1 MLGWGLTRQMANWA
15 EMDGTQGSDS
25 YLDGAMSTEQ
35 GRPGQ
40 PPQRGTGPR
49 GGRSNLHKEGQV
61 PGEAGATSTKRDRSQ
76 GRPGQPPQRGTGPR
90 GGRDNL
96 HKEGQVPG
104 MR

>member
-35 GRPGQ
+35 GWA
-40 PPQRGTGPR
+40 GT
-49 GGRSNLHKEGQV
+49 
-61 PGEAGATSTKRDRSQ
+61 TSTKRDRSQ
-76 GRPGQPPQRGTGPR
+76 GRPEQPPQRGTGPR

>member
-76 GRPGQPPQRGTGPR
+76 ACGRLSCSAT
-90 GGRDNL
+90 
-96 HKEGQVPG
+96 
-104 MR
+104 